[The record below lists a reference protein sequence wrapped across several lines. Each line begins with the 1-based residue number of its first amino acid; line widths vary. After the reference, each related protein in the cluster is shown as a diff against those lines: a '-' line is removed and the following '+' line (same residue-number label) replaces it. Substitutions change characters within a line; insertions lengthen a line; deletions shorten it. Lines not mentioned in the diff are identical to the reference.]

1 MKEGGIIKLKQSSLL
16 ADKHIFFKKKKK
28 AKAQNTYY

>member
-16 ADKHIFFKKKKK
+16 ADKHIFFKKKK